1 MDNYFIIKVKI
12 MEQSRNA
19 SQQPAFLLVFGFIV
33 LPQKY
38 EVERD
43 VVVTLVGVLSM
54 VSVIFNAILII
65 VIIKDPLKQL
75 RNITATLLAFNS
87 TANVFIGLV
96 MVMDSVFFW
105 SDRNV
110 FPEIVVY
117 LNSCAI
123 SLYFIGNVLHT
134 LNIYGSVVVPVRY
147 AYLALKVRKILV
159 QFMASIFIINT
170 SVILIPLYTLPKKN
184 VPAYIE
190 GVLTFICAQ
199 LALLTIIFIYL
210 YAKIF
215 QTLYTRKRT
224 LSLSFHIERSSRQG
238 MRITKKTYEVA
249 KTLFIHVLFFVAVT
263 VPETIIVMMLLHCT
277 SCADSSEL
285 RLAALFSIPCVITTF
300 VFHPILWLSRLS
312 TYKQAMKQILG
323 ICRTSNSI
331 SSTADK
337 PQTGTVRAVT
347 SA

>member
-1 MDNYFIIKVKI
+1 MIKVKI

-19 SQQPAFLLVFGFIV
+19 SQPPAFLLVFGFIV

-54 VSVIFNAILII
+54 ISVIFNAILVI

-75 RNITATLLAFNS
+75 RRNITATLLAFNS

-147 AYLALKVRKILV
+147 GYLAFKVRKILV
-159 QFMASIFIINT
+159 QFMASIFIIT
-170 SVILIPLYTLPKKN
+170 TTAILIPLYTLPEKK
-184 VPAYIE
+184 VPAYVE
-190 GVLTFICAQ
+190 GVLTFVCSQ
-199 LALLTIIFIYL
+199 LAFLTIIFIYL

-215 QTLYTRKRT
+215 QTLYRRKRT

-238 MRITKKTYEVA
+238 MKIAKKNYEVA
-249 KTLFIHVLFFVAVT
+249 KTLFIHVFLFVVVT
-263 VPETIIVMMLLHCT
+263 IPETIIVMTLLYCT
-277 SCADSSEL
+277 ACGNSSKL

-312 TYKQAMKQILG
+312 TYKQAMKQTLG
-323 ICRTSNSI
+323 ICRRSKSI
-331 SSTADK
+331 SSSADK
-337 PQTGTVRAVT
+337 PQTGTVCAVT